1 MLTATL
7 PMNSSDSTER
17 RNNMAPKKSG
27 LGRGLGSLLT
37 DNSIEENSSV
47 QPMKLNLMDI
57 EPNKEQARKIFDE
70 AALSELAD
78 SIAQHGVLQPLLVRP
93 LLGGGYQLI
102 AGERR
107 WRASRMAGL
116 TQVPVIIKELSD
128 DEAAVISLIEN
139 LQREDL
145 NPVEE
150 AFGFSSLIKDF
161 NLTQEEA
168 AQRVGKS
175 RPAVANALRLL
186 KLPESVIEL
195 VRENK
200 LSAGHA
206 RTLVA
211 IEDEKVLVS
220 VANLIVE
227 KGLSVRETEKLV
239 KSLTAEKKPSKT
251 KKSTRNPFFD
261 EVELSLNNS
270 LGRKAKVVTKNGKES
285 GTLEIDF
292 YDKEDLARIAKI
304 LAALE

>member
-1 MLTATL
+1 
-7 PMNSSDSTER
+7 
-17 RNNMAPKKSG
+17 MAHKKGG
-27 LGRGLGSLLT
+27 LGRGLDSLLS
-37 DNSIEENSSV
+37 DNSLEETSAA
-47 QPMKLNLMDI
+47 QPVILNLMEI
-57 EPNKEQARKIFDE
+57 EPNKDQARKHFDDE
-70 AALSELAD
+70 ALSELAD

-93 LLGGGYQLI
+93 IIGGGYQLV

-107 WRASRMAGL
+107 WRASRIAGL
-116 TQVPVIIKELSD
+116 TQVPAIIKELSD
-128 DEAAVISLIEN
+128 IDAAVISLIEN

-150 AFGFSSLIKDF
+150 AFGFASLIKDF

-186 KLPESVIEL
+186 KLPESVLDL

-206 RTLVA
+206 KALA
-211 IEDEKVLVS
+211 SLNDE
-220 VANLIVE
+220 NLIVTTAQTVIE

-239 KSLTAEKKPSKT
+239 KSLTAEKKE
-251 KKSTRNPFFD
+251 KKKVAARNTFFD

-270 LGRKAKVVTKNGKES
+270 LGRKARVITKNGKES
-285 GTLEIDF
+285 GTLEIAF
-292 YDKEDLARIAKI
+292 FDKDDLAAIARV
-304 LAALE
+304 LEALE

>member
-1 MLTATL
+1 
-7 PMNSSDSTER
+7 
-17 RNNMAPKKSG
+17 MAHKKGG
-27 LGRGLGSLLT
+27 LGRGLDSLLS
-37 DNSIEENSSV
+37 DNSLEETSAA
-47 QPMKLNLMDI
+47 QPVILNLMEI
-57 EPNKEQARKIFDE
+57 EPNKDQARKKFDDE
-70 AALSELAD
+70 ALSELAD

-93 LLGGGYQLI
+93 IIGGGYQLV

-107 WRASRMAGL
+107 WRASRIAGL
-116 TQVPVIIKELSD
+116 TQVPAIIKELSD
-128 DEAAVISLIEN
+128 TDAAVISLIEN

-150 AFGFSSLIKDF
+150 AFGFASLIKDF

-186 KLPESVIEL
+186 KLPESVLDL

-206 RTLVA
+206 KALA
-211 IEDEKVLVS
+211 SLNDE
-220 VANLIVE
+220 NLIVTTAQTVIE

-239 KSLTAEKKPSKT
+239 KSLTAEKKEKKKT
-251 KKSTRNPFFD
+251 AARNTFFD

-270 LGRKAKVVTKNGKES
+270 LGRKARVITKNGKES
-285 GTLEIDF
+285 GTLEIAF
-292 YDKEDLARIAKI
+292 FDKDDLAAIARV
-304 LAALE
+304 LEALE

>member
-1 MLTATL
+1 
-7 PMNSSDSTER
+7 
-17 RNNMAPKKSG
+17 MAPKKNG
-27 LGRGLGSLLT
+27 LGRGLGSLLA
-37 DNSIEENSSV
+37 DNSIEENNSI
-47 QPMKLNLMDI
+47 QPVKLDIMDI
-57 EPNKEQARKIFDE
+57 EPNKEQARKQFDE

-93 LLGGGYQLI
+93 IIGGGYQLI

-107 WRASRMAGL
+107 WRASRIAGL
-116 TQVPVIIKELSD
+116 TQVPVIIKELTD

-145 NPVEE
+145 NPIEE
-150 AFGFSSLIKDF
+150 AYGFASLIKDF
-161 NLTQEEA
+161 DLTQEEA

-186 KLPESVIEL
+186 RLPQEVIDA
-195 VRENK
+195 VREGK

-206 RTLVA
+206 RALAA
-211 IEDEKVLVS
+211 IDDEKTAIFAAKTVM
-220 VANLIVE
+220 E

-239 KSLTAEKKPSKT
+239 KALTAEKKEKK
-251 KKSTRNPFFD
+251 KKSTARNSFFD

-270 LGRKAKVVTKNGKES
+270 LGRKAKVVTKSGKES

-292 YDKEDLARIAKI
+292 YDKDDLARIAKV
-304 LAALE
+304 LSALE

>member
-1 MLTATL
+1 
-7 PMNSSDSTER
+7 
-17 RNNMAPKKSG
+17 
-27 LGRGLGSLLT
+27 
-37 DNSIEENSSV
+37 
-47 QPMKLNLMDI
+47 MDI
-57 EPNKEQARKIFDE
+57 EPNKEQARKQFDE

-93 LLGGGYQLI
+93 IIGGGYQLI

-107 WRASRMAGL
+107 WRASRIAGL
-116 TQVPVIIKELSD
+116 TQVPVIIKELTD

-145 NPVEE
+145 NPIEE
-150 AFGFSSLIKDF
+150 AYGFASLIKDF
-161 NLTQEEA
+161 DLTQEEA

-186 KLPESVIEL
+186 RLPHEVIDA
-195 VRENK
+195 VREGK

-206 RTLVA
+206 RALAA
-211 IEDEKVLVS
+211 IDDEKTAIFAAKTVM
-220 VANLIVE
+220 E

-239 KSLTAEKKPSKT
+239 KALTAEKKEKKKKT
-251 KKSTRNPFFD
+251 AARNSFFD

-270 LGRKAKVVTKNGKES
+270 LGRKAKVVTKSGKES

-292 YDKEDLARIAKI
+292 YDKDDLARIAKV
-304 LAALE
+304 LSALE